1 MDKFSDKHLY
11 SLIRQYRLLGI
22 LICLFILTA
31 CSGQQPISTPTSTV
45 YIPPTVD
52 TLAIQLQETE
62 AAKLTAES
70 LPTPTPACKNDLEFV
85 EDVTIE
91 DGTVVSPGQRL
102 DKRWKVLN
110 AGSCNWGLEYEVQ
123 LIAGPAMDVPITQAL
138 YPAISGTEAEIRMVF
153 TAPDEPGSYR
163 SAWQAYDP
171 DGNPFG
177 ESFFIDI
184 VVEGE

>member
-1 MDKFSDKHLY
+1 MKQRFQREISKCQHG
-11 SLIRQYRLLGI
+11 LILLFCVVLLSACTGQNSAP
-22 LICLFILTA
+22 TA
-31 CSGQQPISTPTSTV
+31 TPTI

-62 AAKLTAES
+62 AAKFTAES
-70 LPTPTPACKNDLEFV
+70 LPTPTPACKNDLEFI
-85 EDVTIE
+85 EDLTIE

-123 LIAGPAMDVPITQAL
+123 LVAGPAMDVPITQAL
-138 YPAISGTEAEIRMVF
+138 FPAISGTEAEIRMVF

-171 DGNPFG
+171 EGKPFG

-184 VVEGE
+184 VVSE